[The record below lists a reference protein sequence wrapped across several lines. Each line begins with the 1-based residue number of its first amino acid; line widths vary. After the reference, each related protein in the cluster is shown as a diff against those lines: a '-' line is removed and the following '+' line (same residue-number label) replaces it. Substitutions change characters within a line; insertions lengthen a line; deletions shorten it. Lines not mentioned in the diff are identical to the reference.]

1 MKKIIL
7 ALATCSV
14 LSLASA
20 NDTTINATMKLMQQ
34 GMDQINKGFML
45 NSKGDILQGITT
57 LENSNAIFNNVDVAH
72 FIKSQ
77 KVTVANNINKNLS
90 EDLSALKT
98 SVSNSEYSE
107 ATKQYAK
114 VLNQCVACHTI
125 IRGW

>member
-20 NDTTINATMKLMQQ
+20 NDTTINATMKLMEQ
-34 GMDQINKGFML
+34 GMEQINKGFML
-45 NSKGDILQGITT
+45 NSKQDILQGITT
-57 LENSNAIFNNVDVAH
+57 LENSNAIFNNVDVAL

-77 KVTVANNINKNLS
+77 KVTVAHNINKNLA
-90 EDLSALKT
+90 EDLRELKKAVL
-98 SVSNSEYSE
+98 SSEYSE
-107 ATKQYAK
+107 GTRQYAR

>member
-7 ALATCSV
+7 ALAACSV

-34 GMDQINKGFML
+34 GMDQVNKGFML
-45 NSKGDILQGITT
+45 NSKEDILQGIAT
-57 LENSNAIFNNVDVAH
+57 LENSNAIFNNVNVAV

-77 KVTVANNINKNLS
+77 KVTVANNINKNLA
-90 EDLSALKT
+90 EDLAALKKA
-98 SVSNSEYSE
+98 VANSEYSE
-107 ATKQYAK
+107 GTKQYAK